1 MTLFSGKILTWFDAQ
16 LDQILNNLG
25 RYLFQLS
32 STYIFSSQLIKHLI
46 YKIFL
51 FRVEILT
58 AILEAQK
65 QRVSRQGID
74 IDKLKHQHLSGKVRR
89 EIATKIV
96 QSSKMSSMTSL
107 ITHNVAHSTRHS
119 FRPKTNNLKKF
130 LSLVFN

>member
-1 MTLFSGKILTWFDAQ
+1 MSILA
-16 LDQILNNLG
+16 
-25 RYLFQLS
+25 LS

-46 YKIFL
+46 YKFFL

-96 QSSKMSSMTSL
+96 QSSTVVLILFGMSYFYL
-107 ITHNVAHSTRHS
+107 EARIII
-119 FRPKTNNLKKF
+119 KI
-130 LSLVFN
+130 

>member
-1 MTLFSGKILTWFDAQ
+1 MSILA
-16 LDQILNNLG
+16 
-25 RYLFQLS
+25 LS
-32 STYIFSSQLIKHLI
+32 STYIFSSQLIKQLI

-96 QSSKMSSMTSL
+96 QSSTVVLILFGMSYFYL
-107 ITHNVAHSTRHS
+107 EARVII
-119 FRPKTNNLKKF
+119 KI
-130 LSLVFN
+130 

>member
-1 MTLFSGKILTWFDAQ
+1 MHTRFDAQ
-16 LDQILNNLG
+16 LDQIILDG
-25 RYLFQLS
+25 TYFS
-32 STYIFSSQLIKHLI
+32 SVFHIFSSQLIKHLI

-96 QSSKMSSMTSL
+96 QSSTVVLILFGMSYFYL
-107 ITHNVAHSTRHS
+107 EARVII
-119 FRPKTNNLKKF
+119 KI
-130 LSLVFN
+130 

>member
-1 MTLFSGKILTWFDAQ
+1 MI
-16 LDQILNNLG
+16 
-25 RYLFQLS
+25 YE
-32 STYIFSSQLIKHLI
+32 IFS
-46 YKIFL
+46 

-96 QSSKMSSMTSL
+96 QSSTVVL
-107 ITHNVAHSTRHS
+107 ILVGINA
-119 FRPKTNNLKKF
+119 F
-130 LSLVFN
+130 LVLF